1 MNPPAVKKARIAVLV
16 SGGGSNLQALIDDS
30 QKTDAPYN
38 IVRVLSNKAEA
49 YGLTRA
55 STAGIATTVISHR
68 DFASREAFDAAM
80 NDVLAPDQPDLIC
93 LAGFMRILTPVFI
106 NRWHGKLINIHP
118 SLLPK
123 FKGLHT
129 HARALEAGET
139 EHGCTVHW
147 VVPDLDSGDII
158 AQAKVPV
165 LPGDSAITLAAR
177 VLQQEHALYPA
188 VVRLLLA
195 QR

>member
-1 MNPPAVKKARIAVLV
+1 MNPPAVKKARVAVLV

-30 QKTDAPYN
+30 QKPDAPYN
-38 IVRVLSNKAEA
+38 VVRVLSNKAEA

-55 STAGIATTVISHR
+55 STAGIATTIISHR
-68 DFASREAFDAAM
+68 DFDSREAFDAAM
-80 NDVLAPDQPDLIC
+80 NAALAPDEPDLIC

-147 VVPDLDSGDII
+147 VVPDLDSGEII
-158 AQAKVPV
+158 AQVKVPV

>member
-1 MNPPAVKKARIAVLV
+1 MTPPAVNKARVAVLV

-30 QKTDAPYN
+30 QKPDAPYD

-68 DFASREAFDAAM
+68 DFDSRDAFDAAM
-80 NDVLAPDQPDLIC
+80 NAALAPDEPDLIC

-147 VVPDLDSGDII
+147 VVPDLDSGEII

-165 LPGDSAITLAAR
+165 LLGDTVITLASR

>member
-1 MNPPAVKKARIAVLV
+1 MNPPAVNKARVAVLV

-30 QKTDAPYN
+30 QKPDAPYD
-38 IVRVLSNKAEA
+38 IVRVLSNKVEA

-68 DFASREAFDAAM
+68 DFDSREAFDAAM
-80 NDVLAPDQPDLIC
+80 NAALAPDEPDLIC

-106 NRWHGKLINIHP
+106 NRWHSRLINIHP

-165 LPGDSAITLAAR
+165 LPGDSAITLASR